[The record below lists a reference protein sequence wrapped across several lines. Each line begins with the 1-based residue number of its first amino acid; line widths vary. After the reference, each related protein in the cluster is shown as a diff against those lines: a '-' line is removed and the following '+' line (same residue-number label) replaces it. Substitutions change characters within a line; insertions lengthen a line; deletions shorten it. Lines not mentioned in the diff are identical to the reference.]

1 MLFYLP
7 VFLCVSSQPSL
18 SQKFEFFKMCE
29 QGEIKIARLKSPH
42 NNNSIKTLIL
52 HTVAMADAYAFLAPE
67 KSLTLQLLNP
77 YNYTLIQY
85 NE

>member
-52 HTVAMADAYAFLAPE
+52 HTIAKDDVSAFLAPE
-67 KSLTLQLLNP
+67 KTLTLHLLNP
-77 YNYTLIQY
+77 YNYTLIQ
-85 NE
+85 